1 MTANGLK
8 KRWQFQRAYNRGR
21 KVWLPSMTLFIY
33 KRQKEESG
41 RLWRYGITATK
52 RLGGAVQRNRAK
64 RLLRESFRL
73 NAARIRPGVDIVA
86 VAGRRL
92 LQMKRQEAER
102 DLIRL
107 LKRARIWQADPPASR
122 ERPPSAL

>member
-1 MTANGLK
+1 MTANRLK

-21 KVWLPSMTLFIY
+21 KVWLPSMTLFVY
-33 KRQKEESG
+33 KRPKEESAF
-41 RLWRYGITATK
+41 LWRYGIAATK

-73 NAARIRPGVDIVA
+73 NAARIRPGVDIAA
-86 VAGRRL
+86 VAGKPL

-102 DLIRL
+102 DMIRL
-107 LKRARIWQADPPASR
+107 LKRARVWQAESR
-122 ERPPSAL
+122 GGSRSAL

>member
-8 KRWQFQRAYNRGR
+8 KRWQFQRAYNQGR

-33 KRQKEESG
+33 RRPKEESG
-41 RLWRYGITATK
+41 FLWRYGIAATK

-73 NAARIRPGVDIVA
+73 NAERIHPGVDIVA

-107 LKRARIWQADPPASR
+107 LKRARVWQAESR
-122 ERPPSAL
+122 GGSPSAP

>member
-41 RLWRYGITATK
+41 FLWRYGITATK

-73 NAARIRPGVDIVA
+73 NAERIRPGVDIVA

-107 LKRARIWQADPPASR
+107 LKRARVWQADPPASR
-122 ERPPSAL
+122 ERSPSAL